1 MTILINALL
10 PIFALILLG
19 AALKAAN
26 FVSDESWPG
35 MERIAYYIFFPA
47 LMIQSIYEAD
57 FGELAAAQ
65 TAAGLFTGILIMLA
79 LMFVVRPLLQPA
91 LGISSPS
98 YSSLYQA
105 TTRWNAFII
114 LAIAGEIAGPTGL
127 TIVAIAIGA
136 MVVPINLV
144 NIPVVAMLGDREGTR
159 PHLLLQVIK
168 NPLILGVSAGLLLN
182 FSGLKLTVPAE
193 TLLGLLARISL
204 PLGLLLVGA
213 GLKLRMPGGSLAAI
227 ATGTAI
233 KLVLMPFVLGA
244 CAWLFGVRGQELMIV
259 ALCGAGPSAMNGY
272 LVAREM
278 GGDAPL
284 FAALVT
290 VQTAVAFATIPL
302 VIAVAQWMG

>member
-182 FSGLKLTVPAE
+182 FSRLKLPVPAE